1 MADTTAVSSA
11 ADRPPT
17 SAITIVKARKAK
29 ARLEAGVSVRSG
41 TSTTPRASAPR
52 PPTAIQIRL
61 SFRAPM
67 PRLLLVAFLHEL
79 MPVEAHPPLL
89 AETARRRAAATARNR
104 GFESQ
109 RRAQLR
115 RPLIPLCWLPAHDA
129 FSFSRSN
136 LHASSLFVSSR
147 GSLSSCSAAC
157 IKKSSSRRANASR
170 NRQGEGGAAYVLDAA
185 WRAVAILGPVGKI
198 VLNGRERRS

>member
-17 SAITIVKARKAK
+17 SAITMVKARKAK
-29 ARLEAGVSVRSG
+29 ARLDAGVSVRSG
-41 TSTTPRASAPR
+41 TSTTPRANAPR

-67 PRLLLVAFLHEL
+67 TRLLLVAFLHEL
-79 MPVEAHPPLL
+79 MPVEAHSPLL
-89 AETARRRAAATARNR
+89 AESARRCAATPARNG

-109 RRAQLR
+109 RRTQLR

-129 FSFSRSN
+129 LSFSRS
-136 LHASSLFVSSR
+136 
-147 GSLSSCSAAC
+147 
-157 IKKSSSRRANASR
+157 KSTRFTALRVEA
-170 NRQGEGGAAYVLDAA
+170 GL
-185 WRAVAILGPVGKI
+185 
-198 VLNGRERRS
+198 

>member
-1 MADTTAVSSA
+1 MADTTAVSNA

-17 SAITIVKARKAK
+17 SAITMVQARKAK
-29 ARLEAGVSVRSG
+29 ARLDAGVRVRSG

-89 AETARRRAAATARNR
+89 TETARRRAAATARNR

-115 RPLIPLCWLPAHDA
+115 CPLIPLCWLPAHDA
-129 FSFSRSN
+129 FSCSN